1 MTRLVVVL
9 SVALAVLVPGVARA
23 SVAVPD
29 DLAALEQHTAALQAN
44 SERFSFQAELSL
56 GSGVLGQGIPLDLL
70 VAGIGESSATPPQA
84 AFSSGL
90 FGFASERVRV
100 VGDTTY
106 HYRPSV
112 ASTDKGRPWVRGRT
126 TSTPANGLD
135 PGGLLESDQSGRQG
149 TFSKL
154 IELLN
159 GALAITESGP
169 VTVDD
174 QRVIEFDAT
183 LDPTPLLA
191 KLESHSK
198 QPGHPLGSLLEIPSV
213 GGPNSK
219 PKPSSPP
226 PSFKLE
232 LFLAPSGLPVRA
244 RTTFSDEGATV
255 SITVDTLAINVP
267 VHVVAPPAGQTID
280 EATLKRLERRR
291 AARELER
298 ALRAC
303 RRLHGKQAARCRA
316 LAHLQ
321 AGASAPS
328 SEASLP

>member
-23 SVAVPD
+23 SVAVPP
-29 DLAALEQHTAALQAN
+29 DLAVLEQQMATLHAN

-56 GSGVLGQGIPLDLL
+56 GSGLLGQGIPLVLL
-70 VAGIGESSATPPQA
+70 VAGDGEASDAPPQA

-90 FGFASERVRV
+90 PGLAAEQVRV
-100 VGDTTY
+100 VGETI
-106 HYRPSV
+106 YRYRRTAASV
-112 ASTDKGRPWVRGRT
+112 DKGRPWVRSRK
-126 TSTPANGLD
+126 TPTGPNGLD
-135 PGGLLESDQSGRQG
+135 PGGLLEGDQSGKQG

-174 QRVIEFDAT
+174 QRVVEFDAT
-183 LDPTPLLA
+183 LDPAPVLA
-191 KLESHSK
+191 KLESHAK
-198 QPGHPLGSLLEIPSV
+198 QPGHPLGSLVQIPSV

-219 PKPSSPP
+219 PKPPSPP
-226 PSFKLE
+226 PSLELE

-244 RTTFSDEGATV
+244 RTTFTAEGATV
-255 SITVDTLAINVP
+255 AIRVDTLAINVP

-291 AARELER
+291 AARELKR

-303 RRLHGKQAARCRA
+303 RHFHGKPAVRCRA
-316 LAHLQ
+316 FAHL
-321 AGASAPS
+321 
-328 SEASLP
+328 EASTSSPSEPSLL